1 MARKTVLIALAA
13 ALCALVPAFAGDAQR
28 GRTLYELGC
37 GECHSESVHGRAHR
51 VARDMEGIRAW
62 VRRWSGQLNLG
73 WTDGEIDDVAA
84 YLNDTYYHFDCP
96 AATCREVSMAHLDA
110 RR

>member
-1 MARKTVLIALAA
+1 MAPKTVVLALAA
-13 ALCALVPAFAGDAQR
+13 ALCAIVPAFAGDAQR

-51 VARDMEGIRAW
+51 VARDMGEIRAW
-62 VRRWSGQLNLG
+62 VRRWGDHLHLG
-73 WTDGEIDDVAA
+73 WTDREIDDVAA

-96 AATCREVSMAHLDA
+96 AATCREVSMARLGA